1 MMQPSHSPATGRA
14 ASARRPCILVVDDYP
29 DTLDVW
35 TLSLCAA
42 GFDVVTAPDGL
53 EAIATALTLLPDL
66 VVLDL
71 ELPGRSG
78 YEVAALLRQ
87 TPTTRHIP
95 LIAATGFSHEA
106 QLDRARRAG
115 FDVIMIKPCDPF
127 DLIAH
132 IERLIADAAS
142 RQRAPN

>member
-1 MMQPSHSPATGRA
+1 MAARA
-14 ASARRPCILVVDDYP
+14 SILVVDDYP

-35 TLSLCAA
+35 RLSLRSA
-42 GFDVVTAPDGL
+42 GYEV
-53 EAIATALTLLPDL
+53 ATAADGFTALALAEALLPDL

-78 YEVAALLRQ
+78 YDVASQLRRN
-87 TPTTRHIP
+87 PATRRIP

-106 QLDRARRAG
+106 QLERARRAG
-115 FDVIMIKPCDPF
+115 FDVLVVKPCDPA

-132 IERLIADAAS
+132 IERLIANADAEHPSADG
-142 RQRAPN
+142 R

>member
-1 MMQPSHSPATGRA
+1 M
-14 ASARRPCILVVDDYP
+14 ILVVDDYP

-35 TLSLCAA
+35 TVSLRAA
-42 GFDVVTAPDGL
+42 GFDVVTAVDGF
-53 EAIATALTLLPDL
+53 TALAMAQTVLPDL

-78 YEVAALLRQ
+78 YDVATELRQ
-87 TPTTRHIP
+87 NPATRHIP

-115 FDVIMIKPCDPF
+115 FDVIVIKPCDP
-127 DLIAH
+127 DELIAH
-132 IERLIADAAS
+132 IRRLIADAAS
-142 RQRAPN
+142 GQRDTR